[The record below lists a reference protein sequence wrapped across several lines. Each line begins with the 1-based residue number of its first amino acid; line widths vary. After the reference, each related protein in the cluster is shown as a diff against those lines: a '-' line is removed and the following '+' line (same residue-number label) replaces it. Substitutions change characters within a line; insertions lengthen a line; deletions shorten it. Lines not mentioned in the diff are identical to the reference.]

1 MAYTSKEVIN
11 DNIEKRLAF
20 YNEVINK
27 GSAIILMRDRHD
39 HSVDVEIVCTAS
51 DSDEPAMPQYQI
63 LGNGGL
69 GKLVPADG
77 GGFSVRWD
85 KHFKGKLFTFKRVV

>member
-1 MAYTSKEVIN
+1 MAYTSKEVVN
-11 DNIEKRLAF
+11 DKIEKRLAF
-20 YNEVINK
+20 YNEVIGK
-27 GSAIILMRDRHD
+27 GSATIKMRDYHD
-39 HSVDVEIVCTAS
+39 HSEIEIVCTAA

-77 GGFSVRWD
+77 SGFSVRWD